1 MSNKP
6 NGAVIELAQALQKCF
21 DAATSK
27 ATEAAERAQ
36 NAAERAERAVDG
48 LEARMDAG
56 FEKTNATLR
65 MIWQQCGGKPD
76 QRLPIDD

>member
-1 MSNKP
+1 MDKP

-27 ATEAAERAQ
+27 ATEAAERA
-36 NAAERAERAVDG
+36 ERAVER
-48 LEARMDAG
+48 LEGKMDTRLG
-56 FEKTNATLR
+56 NMDDTLR
-65 MIWQQCGGKPD
+65 MIWKQGRGDPN